1 MKYIKTINATLIA
14 TSIVTYPIHSF
25 ALESEVKEAD
35 TIENVEKIVVTARK
49 RSERL
54 IDVPEQITAF
64 GEADILNTGI
74 DSVEDV
80 TQLMPN
86 LSIVDTQNP
95 GTVFI
100 NIRGIG
106 QYRNSEPPVAI
117 VIDGVQLTSSD
128 AITQELYD
136 IQQIGVLKGPQG
148 ALFGRNAVG
157 GAINIT
163 TKAPSDN
170 WENSITAG
178 FANGDEFSSKLSISG
193 PLKDESVYIRASAA
207 ATEFGGVIENEFL
220 DVMADR
226 YSDRNARLRLRFYP
240 TDDLQADF
248 RASYSDLNS
257 GSSYFA
263 TNIGDD
269 GFTRDGDAN
278 TIFPVT
284 TNTDGS
290 SSRRLSEIALK
301 VDYDMDS
308 YSLTSIT
315 ASSKTTES
323 FFQDLDFTLAPIL
336 DFGQF
341 REVETISQELRL
353 SYDDG
358 ESFDGLLGFYVLDSK
373 RQIDTDVF
381 GSLTN
386 IGPANDPNFIAGN
399 VSIYD
404 FDLNAPVDTP
414 FVSLSNLEDN
424 FAWAVF
430 VNTNFELTDEIDLSV
445 GLRYDKDE
453 RKQIDLNTK
462 EVLKRTF
469 DLLQP
474 KIQLSYKPDSSS
486 NYYLS
491 WGKGFRSGGFNQ
503 EDTVSDSFEAEEVTT
518 SEIGIKTVLENNDIR
533 INAALFHTDFNNRQ
547 DFTFIAGVQTIL
559 TIPDADIIGAEL
571 EIEAD
576 LTDEIQVSASGG
588 ILDTEIKSEVVGFNP
603 SDAGLPANTS
613 FIGNDIPLAYGWSYN
628 LGAQYKS
635 EINKG
640 WLTARVDFSAKGDL
654 AWELANQDR
663 QDDLYLVNAR
673 VVYELE
679 NITIALWS
687 KNLLDK
693 AYHQEFVSRE
703 FSALPTDIS
712 FPAAGRRY
720 GITFTSNF

>member
-1 MKYIKTINATLIA
+1 MKYTKTINATLIA

-25 ALESEVKEAD
+25 ALESVVKETD
-35 TIENVEKIVVTARK
+35 TVEKIVVTARK

-117 VIDGVQLTSSD
+117 VIDGVQLTSTD
-128 AITQELYD
+128 AITQDLYD
-136 IQQIGVLKGPQG
+136 IQQIEVLKGPQG

-163 TKAPSDN
+163 TKAPSDD
-170 WENSITAG
+170 WENSISAG
-178 FANGDEFSSKLSISG
+178 FANGNEFKSNVSISG
-193 PLKDESVYIRASAA
+193 PLKEEVAYIRASFG
-207 ATEFGGVIENEFL
+207 ATEFGGVIDNEVL
-220 DVMADR
+220 DVKADR
-226 YSDRNARLRLRFYP
+226 YSDRNGRLRLRFYLA
-240 TDDLQADF
+240 DDLQADF
-248 RASYSDLNS
+248 RASYSDLDS

-263 TNIGDD
+263 ANIGND

-278 TIFPVT
+278 TIYPVT
-284 TNTDGS
+284 TNTDGR

-301 VDYDMDS
+301 VDYEMDA
-308 YSLTSIT
+308 YSLTSVT

-323 FFQDLDFTLAPIL
+323 FFQDLDFTRAPVL

-341 REVETISQELRL
+341 REVESISQELRL

-358 ESFDGLLGFYVLDSK
+358 ESFDGLVGVYLLDSK
-373 RQIDTDVF
+373 RQIDTNVF
-381 GSLTN
+381 GSLIN
-386 IGPANDPNFIAGN
+386 IGPANDPDFIAGN
-399 VSIYD
+399 NSIFG
-404 FDLNAPVDTP
+404 FDLNASVDTP
-414 FVSLSNLEDN
+414 FVNLSNLEDN

-430 VNTNFELTDEIDLSV
+430 VNTNFELTDELDLSV
-445 GLRYDKDE
+445 GLRYDEDQ
-453 RKQIDLNTK
+453 RKQIDLNTD
-462 EVLKRTF
+462 EVIKRTF

-474 KIQLSYKPDSSS
+474 KVQLSYKPDSST

-518 SEIGIKTVLENNDIR
+518 SEIGIKTVLENSNIR
-533 INAALFHTDFNNRQ
+533 MNAALFHTDFNNRQ

-559 TIPDADIIGAEL
+559 TIPDADIMGAEF
-571 EIEAD
+571 EIIAD
-576 LTDEIQVSASGG
+576 LTDEIQFSASGG
-588 ILDTEIKSEVVGFNP
+588 LLDTEIKSEVVGFNP
-603 SDAGLPANTS
+603 TDAGLPADTS
-613 FIGNDIPLAYGWSYN
+613 FVGNDIPLAYGWSYN
-628 LGAQYKS
+628 LGAQYKTDLDQ
-635 EINKG
+635 G

-663 QDDLYLVNAR
+663 QDDIYLVNAR
-673 VVYELE
+673 VVYELDYLS
-679 NITIALWS
+679 IALWS
-687 KNLLDK
+687 NNLFDET
-693 AYHQEFVSRE
+693 YYQEFVSRE
-703 FSALPTDIS
+703 FSALPTDIG

-720 GITFTSNF
+720 GITLTSNF